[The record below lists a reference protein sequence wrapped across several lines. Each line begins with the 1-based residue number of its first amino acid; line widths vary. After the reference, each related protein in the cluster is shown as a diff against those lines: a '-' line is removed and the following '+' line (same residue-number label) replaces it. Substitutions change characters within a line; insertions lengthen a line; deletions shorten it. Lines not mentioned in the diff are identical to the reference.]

1 MLIRQPRL
9 SSPTRTSRLLHIML
23 LLCYIMLTSA
33 ATTQAGELVSAE
45 HGFRMVW
52 ADRWKRV
59 TQGESDNVPLFLLT
73 EKETEALTIIIHPD
87 IPVAEPFLKEAKVP
101 QMFIESVSGKELLGD
116 SVTKVD
122 AVPARRMV
130 FRQMDDGIA
139 VFTVVPARGKG
150 YMLIGTFKGMKQA
163 QAERSYDALLKGL
176 RLEAPAASNPP
187 KTTTTTTTTN
197 NTTPARPAST
207 SSDDDFGSDF

>member
-1 MLIRQPRL
+1 MSTKQYLARSIIEPSQSPCGTLL
-9 SSPTRTSRLLHIML
+9 SCL
-23 LLCYIMLTSA
+23 LLLFSA
-33 ATTQAGELVSAE
+33 GIVHAGELVSAE

-52 ADRWKRV
+52 ADRWNRV
-59 TQGESDNVPLFLLT
+59 TQGESANVPLFLLT
-73 EKETEALTIIIHPD
+73 EKETEALTIIVHPD
-87 IPVAEPFLKEAKVP
+87 VPVAEPFLNEAKTP
-101 QMFIESVSGKELLGD
+101 QMFIESVNGKELLGD

-163 QAERSYDALLKGL
+163 QAERSYDALLKGF

-187 KTTTTTTTTN
+187 KTTTTTTN